1 MSVIKSAWE
10 IALEKTQDINVN
22 PEKIAKTEKIQ
33 DGRKLAAAFLQDDG
47 QTPEMFQKN
56 LKSFKGNEK
65 ELILKG
71 VAMTILDNIS
81 LPQNEGYKERFSKVE
96 KLTTL
101 TGNHE
106 LIGLVG
112 QLDQFFEQYLSQV
125 KQMTEQAKRQYQP
138 RLEQK
143 QAQLRAQYG
152 DDIVLK
158 PEQDPEFIKLL
169 DKALKQ
175 LDTQYGQAVSNAK
188 EEIKATFGLDQ
199 M

>member
-10 IALEKTQDINVN
+10 IALEKTQDINVD

-33 DGRKLAAAFLQDDG
+33 DGRKLAAAFLQDDD
-47 QTPEMFQKN
+47 QTPEMVQKK
-56 LKSFKGNEK
+56 LKGFKGNEK

-71 VAMTILDNIS
+71 VATTILDNIS

-96 KLTTL
+96 KLTAL

-138 RLEQK
+138 RQEQK

-199 M
+199 T